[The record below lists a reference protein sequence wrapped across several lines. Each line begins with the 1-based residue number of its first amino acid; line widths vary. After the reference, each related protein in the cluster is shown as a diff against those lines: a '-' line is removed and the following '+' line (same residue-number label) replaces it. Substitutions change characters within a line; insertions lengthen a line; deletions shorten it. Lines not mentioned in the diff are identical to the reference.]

1 MCPVIDG
8 EQKMNS
14 KVSLEVPWLIKSC
27 KVTSIFKMLPFLLVL
42 SFLLC
47 LYGIGLLPSSLEF
60 LWDFFLFLFNLFCVL
75 HVSCNY
81 SVYSHLPPF
90 LCPYTPQIKQNLREG
105 KKKKNGKNWRSHYGS
120 LVWHS
125 ESCSKP
131 F

>member
-14 KVSLEVPWLIKSC
+14 KVSLEVPWLIKSF
-27 KVTSIFKMLPFLLVL
+27 KVTIIFKMLPFLLVL

-60 LWDFFLFLFNLFCVL
+60 LWDFFLFLFNLFCVFYMYL
-75 HVSCNY
+75 ATTY
-81 SVYSHLPPF
+81 FSVYSHLPPF

-105 KKKKNGKNWRSHYGS
+105 KKKKNGKN
-120 LVWHS
+120 
-125 ESCSKP
+125 
-131 F
+131 